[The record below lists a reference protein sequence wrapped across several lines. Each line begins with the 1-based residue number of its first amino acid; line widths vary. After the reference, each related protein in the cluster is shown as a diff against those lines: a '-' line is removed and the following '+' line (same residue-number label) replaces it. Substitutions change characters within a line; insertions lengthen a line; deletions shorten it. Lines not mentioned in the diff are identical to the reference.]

1 MNELKPIKTKK
12 QIAKMNHAG
21 YVATN
26 RNISENYIK
35 LDKGYYSI
43 KELFVYC
50 FNNIFWVNILSLFS
64 KDKNNG

>member
-1 MNELKPIKTKK
+1 MNEPKPIKTKK

-26 RNISENYIK
+26 RNILENYIK

-43 KELFVYC
+43 KELFVFC
-50 FNNIFWVNILSLFS
+50 LKRLFWDRASEIF
-64 KDKNNG
+64 KY